1 MFGFLKDLVKV
12 AAAAVVTTIAAP
24 AALAIGA
31 AKKVGLISDP
41 KPAAR
46 TNHVSEQIGR
56 TESLSATSTVQQ
68 VENISNV
75 LRQYHNQYC
84 PDGAALERH
93 YRKELKK
100 YFDTLIDSL
109 EENEELSEAFGLES
123 IRRRQERLLRR
134 IDGSITDA
142 ISTKLSLDNYECRKI
157 LEMPKGETRTR
168 RMKDYVQQVI
178 DDAKEDLIKAI
189 SDSLYEQS
197 DAIADFLENQID
209 DQERAARK
217 SKAEF
222 DRWEK
227 EMKNNSFDRERE
239 QIPARVKMYAIERAE
254 AIVSDQIRKAA

>member
-1 MFGFLKDLVKV
+1 M
-12 AAAAVVTTIAAP
+12 AAP
-24 AALAIGA
+24 FALAITA
-31 AKKVGLISDP
+31 AEKVGLISEP

-46 TNHVSEQIGR
+46 TNHISEQIGK
-56 TESLSATSTVQQ
+56 TESLSATSTVQE
-68 VENISNV
+68 VENISNL

-84 PDGAALERH
+84 PDGAALEQSF
-93 YRKELKK
+93 RKGVKTCFDELIEQ
-100 YFDTLIDSL
+100 F
-109 EENEELSEAFGLES
+109 EEREDLANAFGLES

-157 LEMPKGETRTR
+157 LEMPKGDTRTR

-178 DDAKEDLIKAI
+178 DDAKDDLIKAI

-197 DAIADFLENQID
+197 DAIAEFLENRLD
-209 DQERAARK
+209 DQEREARK

-239 QIPARVKMYAIERAE
+239 QIPAQVTLYAIKRAE
-254 AIVSDQIRKAA
+254 AILSTQVRKAA